1 MVQVTE
7 LDWSRDL
14 GGMSVGPVCSQSR
27 NSSLFSSAICLN
39 SVRHSFPEWKPKH
52 TWFQRF
58 SSRQPAVLSFLF
70 RASVCTPIKDQA
82 KSEAAYIKWALSI
95 CACVLFYF
103 ELTVQ
108 GSIQEAKYTV
118 IYEAL
123 PRCGTVVFTH
133 IPKCACT
140 IYTFF
145 ISVTPSLLSTSLSP
159 HYHINITPHYHLN
172 ITSISPHYHLSIT
185 SLSPPSNSFKV
196 YLAKLFPHTII
207 IKKWLAKARGWATKG
222 CVNLLQLMTSFYISV
237 WGWVSRSC
245 RLNVNILLMYP
256 QFAYSL
262 PHKIRSAWWLL
273 QF

>member
-1 MVQVTE
+1 M
-7 LDWSRDL
+7 
-14 GGMSVGPVCSQSR
+14 
-27 NSSLFSSAICLN
+27 
-39 SVRHSFPEWKPKH
+39 
-52 TWFQRF
+52 
-58 SSRQPAVLSFLF
+58 SFLF

-82 KSEAAYIKWALSI
+82 KSEAAYITWVLSI

-103 ELTVQ
+103 ELAVQ

-123 PRCGTVVFTH
+123 PRCGTVIVFTH
-133 IPKCACT
+133 IPKCVCT
-140 IYTFF
+140 TQFF
-145 ISVTPSLLSTSLSP
+145 YLCDTKPCTS
-159 HYHINITPHYHLN
+159 HLG
-172 ITSISPHYHLSIT
+172 IT

-196 YLAKLFPHTII
+196 YLAELFPDTII
-207 IKKWLAKARGWATKG
+207 IKKWLAKARGWATKD

-256 QFAYSL
+256 QFVYSL